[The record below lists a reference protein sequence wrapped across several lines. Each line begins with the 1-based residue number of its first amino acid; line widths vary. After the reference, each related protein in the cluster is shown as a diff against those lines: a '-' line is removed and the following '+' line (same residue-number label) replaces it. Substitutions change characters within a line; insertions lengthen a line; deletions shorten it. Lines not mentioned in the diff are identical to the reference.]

1 MNKKIKNILIMAMV
15 IVFTLVMT
23 FCTSSISIMI
33 LINCT
38 YNNYGACIMLSLVLI
53 AGGVLCVFF
62 VAQKAISYIRKDNSG
77 GNE

>member
-15 IVFTLVMT
+15 IVFTLVMS
-23 FCTSSISIMI
+23 FCTTSISIMI
-33 LINCT
+33 LDNCT
-38 YNNYGACIMLSLVLI
+38 YSYGACIMLSLVLI

-62 VAQKAISYIRKDNSG
+62 VAQKAISCIRKDNSD